1 MYFSLGRCSFELAQ
15 RLSRVALASHT
26 ARRGTPFGVTRRS
39 ANQNPRKGSL
49 TSWRGGGRGERAV
62 DLVQRLP
69 RGKGG
74 GPVGAAASRR
84 NKRNTTVISNAKG
97 AGTCGQHRS
106 SQRSLQDAPIF
117 RLLLKVAV
125 KGTHQCDFFNFW
137 GSLGLPTTRWQHQG
151 RVWASVRA
159 DPRGGA
165 GTCQPVDKQAR
176 LLPPQPYPLSC
187 AYFSVAAAGL
197 DLRTWAS

>member
-69 RGKGG
+69 KRKARDQLLGT
-74 GPVGAAASRR
+74 SQR
-84 NKRNTTVISNAKG
+84 NKRNTTLISNTKG
-97 AGTCGQHRS
+97 TGTCGQHRS

-125 KGTHQCDFFNFW
+125 KGTHQCDFENFC
-137 GSLGLPTTRWQHQG
+137 GACAPT
-151 RVWASVRA
+151 
-159 DPRGGA
+159 
-165 GTCQPVDKQAR
+165 
-176 LLPPQPYPLSC
+176 
-187 AYFSVAAAGL
+187 
-197 DLRTWAS
+197 